1 MEENVLTK
9 FNLMKKPIPKKS
21 SGVKVRIPVKI
32 QAVIIDKRDSGYN
45 RNDFKARLLKGKKPS
60 VKSSQEPSQEPEKKD
75 EPAIPWKKKEKVGE
89 KAKLSSVESTLA
101 KIEKKTKTAIEKI
114 EGRGFE
120 ISDEIIE
127 VEDKALA
134 VRLPEKRPSV
144 LIRSSA
150 YYMNNREYFINFINS
165 HFGTYRDAILKDK
178 STVSCDSGEKDF
190 SLLTHQKIV
199 RDYINNYTPYR
210 GLLLYHGLGSGKTC
224 SSIAIAEGLKGSQ
237 KIVVMTPA
245 SLRRN
250 FMVELKKCGDSL
262 YRYNQFWEFLKIK
275 AKSPLEAAISRALSL
290 SVEFMRKQGGA
301 WFVDIRKKSNYS
313 ELSTTQKFNLDKQID
328 KMIQRKYQFIN
339 YNGLNKKIWRRLT
352 QNNPKKN
359 PFSNKVVIIDE
370 AHNFVSRI
378 VNKMGRK
385 ESLSLTLYEK
395 IKSAQKSRIIFL
407 TGTPIINYPN
417 ELGIMF
423 NMLRGKIKTFNF
435 LLDIK
440 SRNKIDQNFF
450 QQLFQEKNMKIIDF
464 IQYNPSTKK
473 LLITRNP
480 FGFVNSPGKYDG
492 VSVDQQGNITDK
504 VFVTEIGKIL
514 QQSQIA
520 ITKISVEH
528 FDALPDKLDSFKT
541 RFIDNEG
548 IIKNENLFKRR
559 IIGLTS
565 YYRSASEQLLPS
577 YNPNDDFI
585 IEKCPMSLYQLG
597 IYEEARQSERD
608 QAKKSAKR
616 KKMQRG
622 AAAGIYKDTG
632 STYRIFSRLFCNF
645 VFPKEITRPLP
656 MKSGDVGDIIKS
668 NINEDLLDDSSVRDK
683 ITNPDGPYEADQ
695 IEEIQEEQ
703 QEKTDGSYSARI
715 SRALASLRKN
725 AGSFLSREGLKTY
738 SPKFLKMLENILNI
752 NNVGLHLIYSQF
764 RTLEGIGILKLILE
778 ENGFFEFKIQKTGA
792 GGWNVT
798 YPENI
803 GKPSFV
809 LYTGTESSE
818 EKEIVRNI
826 FNNEWKKVPKTI
838 VEQITE
844 KSSNNFYG
852 EIIKIFMITAAGA
865 EGISLQNVRHV
876 HITEPYWHPVRT
888 EQVIGRA
895 RRICSHHNLPEDER
909 NVKVYMYLMTFSEKL
924 ADKLSIELKLH
935 DVSKIDKK
943 TPFTSD
949 EALYEISTI
958 KETINKQLLKAIKE
972 SSMDCLLYAKVGGKE
987 QLTCFAIGGADQEKF
1002 AYNPSISDT
1011 ESDKTA
1017 KLNQKTIKWK
1027 ARPLKFKGTT
1037 YAYRVNKT
1045 DPANIKHEIYDWQS
1059 IKIGKPLLLGHITF
1073 KGRKMNGIKFL

>member
-9 FNLMKKPIPKKS
+9 FNLMKKPIPKKP

-32 QAVIIDKRDSGYN
+32 QALIIDKRDSGYN

-60 VKSSQEPSQEPEKKD
+60 VTPSQEPEKKD

-101 KIEKKTKTAIEKI
+101 KIEKKTKIAIDEIKGK
-114 EGRGFE
+114 EFE

-178 STVSCDSGEKDF
+178 SSVSCDSGEKDF

-275 AKSPLEAAISRALSL
+275 AKSPLESAISRALSL

-313 ELSTTQKFNLDKQID
+313 ELSTVDKFNLDRQID
-328 KMIQRKYQFIN
+328 QMIQKKYQFIN

-440 SRNKIDQNFF
+440 SSKKIDQNFF
-450 QQLFQEKNMKIIDF
+450 QRLFQEQNMKIIDF

-480 FGFVNSPGKYDG
+480 FGFVNSPGKYSG

-504 VFVTEIGKIL
+504 AFVTEIGKIL
-514 QQSQIA
+514 QQTQIT
-520 ITKISVEH
+520 ISKISVDY

-541 RFIDNEG
+541 RFIDNDG
-548 IIKNENLFKRR
+548 IMKNENLFKRR
-559 IIGLTS
+559 ILGLTS

-597 IYEEARQSERD
+597 VYEEARQSERD

-656 MKSGDVGDIIKS
+656 MKSGDVGDTIES
-668 NINEDLLDDSSVRDK
+668 NINEDLLDDASVKDK
-683 ITNPDGPYEADQ
+683 ITNPDGHYEADQ
-695 IEEIQEEQ
+695 LEEIQQEE
-703 QEKTDGSYSARI
+703 QEKTDGSYSTRI
-715 SRALASLRKN
+715 SRALAALRKN
-725 AGSFLSREGLKTY
+725 AGTFLSRAGLKTY

-778 ENGFFEFKIQKTGA
+778 ENGFFEFKIQKNGA
-792 GGWNVT
+792 GGWEVT

-844 KSSNNFYG
+844 KSPTNYYG

-895 RRICSHHNLPEDER
+895 RRICSHHNLPEEER

-924 ADKLSIELKLH
+924 KKDKLSIELKLH

-987 QLTCFAIGGADQEKF
+987 KLTCFAIGGADQEKF

-1017 KLNQKTIKWK
+1017 KLNQKIIKWK
-1027 ARPLKFKGTT
+1027 ARPLKFKGTQ

-1045 DPANIKHEIYDWQS
+1045 DPANIKHEIYDYQS
-1059 IKIGKPLLLGHITF
+1059 FKIGKPLLLGHITF
-1073 KGRKMNGIKFL
+1073 KGKRMSGIKFL

>member
-1 MEENVLTK
+1 MEENILTK
-9 FNLMKKPIPKKS
+9 FNLMKKPIPKKP
-21 SGVKVRIPVKI
+21 SGVKVKIPVKI

-45 RNDFKARLLKGKKPS
+45 RKDFKARLLKGKKPS
-60 VKSSQEPSQEPEKKD
+60 LPPVQEQEKKA
-75 EPAIPWKKKEKVGE
+75 EATIPWKKKEKVS
-89 KAKLSSVESTLA
+89 KVKLGSTENTIA
-101 KIEKKTKTAIEKI
+101 KIEKETMAELEKI
-114 EGRGFE
+114 EGQKFQ

-127 VEDKALA
+127 MEDKALA

-165 HFGTYRDAILKDK
+165 HFGTYRDDILKDK
-178 STVSCDSGEKDF
+178 STVSCDKGEKDF

-237 KIVVMTPA
+237 KILIMTPA

-262 YRYNQFWEFLKIK
+262 YRYNQFWEFLKIQ
-275 AKSPLEAAISRALSL
+275 ARSPLENAISRALSL
-290 SVEFMRKQGGA
+290 SVEFIRRQGGA

-313 ELSTTQKFNLDKQID
+313 ELSTIEKFNLDKQID
-328 KMIQRKYQFIN
+328 QMIMRKYEFIN

-352 QNNPKKN
+352 QNNSKKN

-378 VNKMGRK
+378 VNKMGRR

-395 IKSAQKSRIIFL
+395 IKSAEKSRIIFL

-440 SRNKIDQNFF
+440 SSNKIDQNFF
-450 QQLFQEKNMKIIDF
+450 QRLFQEQNMKIIDF

-480 FGFVNSPGKYDG
+480 FGFVNSPGKYNG

-504 VFVTEIGKIL
+504 AFVTEIGKIL
-514 QQSQIA
+514 QQTQIG

-541 RFIDNEG
+541 RFIDNDG
-548 IIKNENLFKRR
+548 IMKNENLFKRR
-559 IIGLTS
+559 ILGLTS
-565 YYRSASEQLLPS
+565 YYRSASEKLLPS

-608 QAKKSAKR
+608 QAKKSAKK

-656 MKSGDVGDIIKS
+656 MKTAAVGETIES
-668 NINEDLLDDSSVRDK
+668 NINEDLLDDASVKDK
-683 ITNPDGPYEADQ
+683 IHNPDGHYEADQ
-695 IEEIQEEQ
+695 IDEIQEEQ

-738 SPKFLKMLENILNI
+738 SPKFLKMLENIINI
-752 NNVGLHLIYSQF
+752 NHIGLHLIYSQF

-826 FNNEWKKVPKTI
+826 FNNEWKKVPRTI

-844 KSSNNFYG
+844 KSATNYYG

-895 RRICSHHNLPEDER
+895 RRICSHHNLPEGER
-909 NVKVYMYLMTFSEKL
+909 NVKVYMYLMTFSEKFKKE
-924 ADKLSIELKLH
+924 DKLSIELKLH

-943 TPFTSD
+943 TPMTSD

-987 QLTCFAIGGADQEKF
+987 KLTCFAIGGADQEKF

-1017 KLNQKTIKWK
+1017 KLNQKTIKWRG
-1027 ARPLKFKGTT
+1027 RPLKFGGVT

-1045 DPANIKHEIYDWQS
+1045 DPSNIQHEIYDVQS
-1059 IKIGKPLLLGHITF
+1059 YKAGNPLLLGRITF
-1073 KGRKMNGIKFL
+1073 KGKKMAGIKFL